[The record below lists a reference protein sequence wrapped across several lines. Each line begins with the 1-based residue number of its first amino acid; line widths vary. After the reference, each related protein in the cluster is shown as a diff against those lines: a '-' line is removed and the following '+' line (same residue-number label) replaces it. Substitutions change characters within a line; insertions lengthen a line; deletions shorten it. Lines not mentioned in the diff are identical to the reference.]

1 MKNFNF
7 ELSILGN
14 EELCKFRQGAMGIKA
29 PNPIKLDRHLN
40 RYNSGIHVSKF
51 ENKVNPPES
60 EINHLSARYF
70 LGSWNFDEGILQ
82 KLGLLL
88 LGLAYHQ

>member
-1 MKNFNF
+1 MKKISF
-7 ELSILGN
+7 ELSILEN
-14 EELCKFRQGAMGIKA
+14 DELCKLRQDAMGIKA

-70 LGSWNFDEGILQ
+70 LGS
-82 KLGLLL
+82 
-88 LGLAYHQ
+88 